1 MVKSGGRAAK
11 GMLPLITELEIRLR
25 VSQIAEAI
33 ARDADDRGLVVVA
46 VLKGAFMFLADL
58 LRRLADLGLEP
69 RVDFIR
75 AASYGSGTRSKGQIK
90 ISLDCASP
98 VKGRTVLLVD
108 DIVDSGRTLSRL
120 QRHLKAKGAARV
132 QTCVLLDKPS
142 RREVE
147 FQPDYVGFEIPDHFV
162 VGYGMDFDERYRYL
176 PFIGI
181 LEETRGERRRRVIL
195 NGALSLVRQPPL
207 ERPKSA
213 PRA

>member
-1 MVKSGGRAAK
+1 MPKPGASAAGG

-33 ARDADDRGLVVVA
+33 ARDTNVRGLIVVA

-75 AASYGSGTRSKGQIK
+75 AASYGSGTRSSGRVK

-98 VKGRTVLLVD
+98 VRGRAVLLVD
-108 DIVDSGRTLSRL
+108 DIVDSGRTLAHL

-132 QTCVLLDKPS
+132 LTCVLLDKAS
-142 RREVE
+142 RREVK
-147 FQPDYVGFEIPDHFV
+147 FQPDYVGFEIPDRFV

-181 LEETRGERRRRVIL
+181 LAKSRRERSRVSF
-195 NGALSLVRQPPL
+195 NGALSRVHLPPL
-207 ERPKSA
+207 PRSEPA
-213 PRA
+213 PPG